1 MDIVGSWCQELH
13 EWYLLF
19 TGLAVAVPVAAV
31 TELNTMPQILSTQV
45 MGEPVWA
52 VELSVLV
59 AQGMLIQ
66 SKEQSVPTIEPA
78 LLVPLPVFCPCILNA
93 IESGVDTKRWFICQ
107 NKVSLLK

>member
-1 MDIVGSWCQELH
+1 VWIKILNGVLK
-13 EWYLLF
+13 LF
-19 TGLAVAVPVAAV
+19 TGLAAAVPVAAV
-31 TELNTMPQILSTQV
+31 TELNTMPHILSTQV

-93 IESGVDTKRWFICQ
+93 RYSVHP
-107 NKVSLLK
+107 